1 MLDFARFLTHL
12 NLIFQEST
20 KNIKL
25 VIEQLG
31 PSDVWRDLRLKFQRD
46 LYRVINGEIDD
57 R

>member
-31 PSDVWRDLRLKFQRD
+31 PSDVWRDLQKGTIFLSFK
-46 LYRVINGEIDD
+46 EIYIE
-57 R
+57 